1 MNNKNDVDKMLE
13 NSQSKTF
20 MSNMKISQDLK
31 DHFYVVEIGL
41 PLLKLPFLPEKGG
54 LPLLERSLLLDRQHP
69 LYRKGHIL
77 LSRNFSRQVDLN

>member
-1 MNNKNDVDKMLE
+1 
-13 NSQSKTF
+13 

-54 LPLLERSLLLDRQHP
+54 LPLLERSLLLDRGRSVRT
-69 LYRKGHIL
+69 LKTT
-77 LSRNFSRQVDLN
+77 

>member
-1 MNNKNDVDKMLE
+1 MLTKCW
-13 NSQSKTF
+13 KTPKVKHLAF

-54 LPLLERSLLLDRQHP
+54 LPLLERSLLLDRGRSVRT
-69 LYRKGHIL
+69 LKTT
-77 LSRNFSRQVDLN
+77 

>member
-1 MNNKNDVDKMLE
+1 MELGFFPCSLNMNNKNDVDKMLE

-54 LPLLERSLLLDRQHP
+54 LPLLERSLLLDRGRSVRT
-69 LYRKGHIL
+69 LKTT
-77 LSRNFSRQVDLN
+77 